1 MVTRVIR
8 YIYKKSNRICTRT
21 YSGLVLFSN
30 PQLYTRDPF
39 RLILVGNSIADKRV
53 HVLYCTWQCW
63 GDRAP
68 SVEISLWWRWME
80 PPHTPYQ
87 RMEIVTIIQT
97 TLSHYQTHPP
107 SLPSPSLFSPPLLS
121 PPFPLPLLSSPSLP
135 SLPPPSPF
143 PITSLYSKCCI
154 HQRQCLHCTCTWTM
168 YTHQMFV
175 HSSCTCTNIWCVY
188 IVHELCTNIWC
199 VYINVQS
206 VFEPHPQRKL
216 SHTVLTTWWC
226 NQTGKQ
232 I

>member
-8 YIYKKSNRICTRT
+8 YIYKKSNRICTRA

-39 RLILVGNSIADKRV
+39 RLILVGNSNADKRV

-63 GDRAP
+63 GDQAP

-107 SLPSPSLFSPPLLS
+107 SLPSPSLFSPPLLF
-121 PPFPLPLLSSPSLP
+121 PPFPLPPHFQSHH
-135 SLPPPSPF
+135 
-143 PITSLYSKCCI
+143 CI
-154 HQRQCLHCTCTWTM
+154 QSAVSIKGSA
-168 YTHQMFV
+168 YIV
-175 HSSCTCTNIWCVY
+175 H
-188 IVHELCTNIWC
+188 VHELCTHIRC
-199 VYINVQS
+199 SCINVRS
-206 VFEPHPQRKL
+206 VCEPHPQRKL